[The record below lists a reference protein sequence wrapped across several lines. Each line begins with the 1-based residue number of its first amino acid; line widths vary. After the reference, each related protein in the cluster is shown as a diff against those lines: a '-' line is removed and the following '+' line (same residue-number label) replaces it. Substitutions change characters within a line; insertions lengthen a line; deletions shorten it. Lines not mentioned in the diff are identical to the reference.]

1 MKKIIAVALMTALCL
16 CLAACSGGSKPAAK
30 NVDLKADGEPGY
42 YACKDKAPT
51 RAVAPKTGDRT
62 NPWGLTALAFASAA
76 TAGYAVK
83 RRRDDERGA

>member
-1 MKKIIAVALMTALCL
+1 MKKLFSALLILALCL
-16 CLAACSGGSKPAAK
+16 ALAACSSGGKTAK

-42 YACKDKAPT
+42 YACKDKASL

-62 NPWGLTALAFASAA
+62 NPWGFTALAFASAA